1 MCFVDEDDQETV
13 NAKRDLYIQDDR
25 GQWVANQEIL
35 HRAMSNN
42 SVAYYKKPTFE
53 SLHKRFD
60 IIRYSAEGNFYNMEA
75 AKKRKP
81 NVKISNP

>member
-1 MCFVDEDDQETV
+1 MVFVVAEMCFVEDDQETV

-42 SVAYYKKPTFE
+42 LWLT
-53 SLHKRFD
+53 
-60 IIRYSAEGNFYNMEA
+60 IRNQHLNLYIKDLM
-75 AKKRKP
+75 
-81 NVKISNP
+81 